1 MVRTFK
7 TGPGW
12 TWSLAITADGRRA
25 VSAGGDWTVRVWDLE
40 GAGVTATF
48 TGDGRMLGCTLGGP
62 NHYVIRE

>member
-40 GAGVTATF
+40 SAGVTATF
-48 TGDGRMLGCTLGGP
+48 TGDGRMLGL
-62 NHYVIRE
+62 